1 MGTIDGFVVTRVV
14 RRHAAKG
21 LAKRKRTELHE
32 IARRWHQ
39 ARDAYVVRFAH
50 PRYAAAALR
59 QPRDLREV
67 ARRQGWAPVDLTVH
81 YHQTALLSAV
91 GVIRGNWTATAA
103 RVRELIGVNR
113 RLGESERH
121 WLYYVLKSP
130 VLLQVVLDRRTVR
143 IERDWAETLDQ
154 RKLSYSLRRLM
165 VRYRLPLARAGS
177 GDWFEIDDRLYRVS
191 RRSSQHFDG
200 TWLSLT
206 GLRRGRPLRIP
217 LSGRDLDEFEPRPG
231 RKTRPCFRVDVADRI
246 AFITRDI
253 GRIPVRR
260 GGEAGIDKGFSVLLT
275 VSVGQQE
282 EPRSFGVGAGSAMAD
297 IASATETR
305 RKNRRRLIALA
316 RSLKVAVP
324 AKARRLRR
332 NNLGAQ
338 KDRRRDART
347 RRSIRAVVDRSLNE
361 MFAGCADL
369 GVLSCEELGFR
380 TRTRD
385 PRVLRQRLVRWLKG
399 YLQLRLRY
407 KAELNGVELKV
418 VNAAYTS
425 QTCPRCWYT
434 SPENRRSER
443 FECGDC
449 GYTGSADHVAATNVL
464 RRGRDPAISRFAS
477 TYLVKH
483 ILQGRWRTAR
493 AGRAWDSNEQALPGV
508 VPADD
513 RLGQSREQLP
523 HASPPLGGSNSAASA
538 IKAIDLSRERAR
550 SSAG

>member
-1 MGTIDGFVVTRVV
+1 MGTTDGFVVTRVV

-21 LAKRKRTELHE
+21 LTKRKRTELHE

-39 ARDAYVVRFAH
+39 ARDSYIDRFAH
-50 PRYAAAALR
+50 PKYASAALR
-59 QPRDLREV
+59 RPRDLRELV
-67 ARRQGWAPVDLTVH
+67 RRQGWAPVDLTVH

-91 GVIRGNWTATAA
+91 GVIRGNWSATAG

-113 RLGESERH
+113 RLGQGERH

-130 VLLQVVLDRRTVR
+130 VLLQIVLDGRTVR
-143 IERDWAETLDQ
+143 IERGWAGALDQ
-154 RKLSYSLRRLM
+154 GRLSYRLRRLM
-165 VRYRLPLARAGS
+165 LRYRAPLARAGS
-177 GDWFEIDDRLYRVS
+177 GDWFDIDDRLYRVS
-191 RRSSQHFDG
+191 EHSSQHFG
-200 TWLSLT
+200 STWLSLT
-206 GLRRGRPLRIP
+206 GVRRGSPVRIP
-217 LSGRDLDEFEPRPG
+217 LSGRDFEGFGPRPG
-231 RKTRPCFRVDVADRI
+231 RKTRPCFRVDVGDRI
-246 AFITRDI
+246 AFISRHVSRVQARTGD
-253 GRIPVRR
+253 
-260 GGEAGIDKGFSVLLT
+260 EAGIDKGFSVLLT
-275 VSVGQQE
+275 LSAGQDE

-297 IASATETR
+297 IAAATEAR

-316 RSLKVAVP
+316 RSLKAAVS

-332 NNLGAQ
+332 NNLGAR
-338 KDRRRDART
+338 KDRRRARRT

-361 MFAGCADL
+361 MFASCADL
-369 GVLSCEELGFR
+369 AVLHCEELGFR

-385 PRVLRQRLVRWLKG
+385 PRFLRLRLVRWLKG

-407 KAELNGVELKV
+407 KAELNGVELNV

-434 SPENRRSER
+434 SPENRRAER

-464 RRGRDPAISRFAS
+464 RRGRDPAISRYAS
-477 TYLVKH
+477 TYLVKY
-483 ILQGRWRTAR
+483 ILRERWRSAR
-493 AGRAWDSNEQALPGV
+493 AGRAWDSNEQAPLEV
-508 VPADD
+508 VPAED

-523 HASPPLGGSNSAASA
+523 HGSPPLGGSNSAEGAVTG
-538 IKAIDLSRERAR
+538 DRLNPLRAR